1 MATHAK
7 PQQWKKEKSE
17 RLRGDG
23 DEIMFIDL
31 RFERWQVVGFKKERR
46 RQDVA
51 YIACS
56 WGDFWIEFVG

>member
-1 MATHAK
+1 MATYTK
-7 PQQWKKEKSE
+7 SQQWHKEESQ
-17 RLRGDG
+17 RLTGEG
-23 DEIMFIDL
+23 VQIKFIDL
-31 RFERWQVVGFKKERR
+31 TFKRWQVVGFKKERR